1 MLALQ
6 SEKYVKSQLKDSL
19 VTRVDNMLND
29 AIELAEKTKNTHLPE
44 YEAAKNTLIEISSRK
59 VFVTLLESELE
70 SSHSIPE
77 LVKRAD
83 KIDKLVNRLTEYG
96 LAGESIVLEAKQRL
110 SRVRGL
116 LDARDKLRA
125 AVESCSLDD
134 MDYELEKQDELS
146 KIYGESLFFEEVEA
160 VESLKRLLYF
170 EKFMYEGYQEFD
182 SSLPR
187 LPNFI
192 RVQLDIIKSPVYNM
206 NDDTSDVETA
216 LDRFN
221 LIVPDEED
229 RKAYCRVFKWIV
241 SVALWK

>member
-1 MLALQ
+1 
-6 SEKYVKSQLKDSL
+6 
-19 VTRVDNMLND
+19 
-29 AIELAEKTKNTHLPE
+29 
-44 YEAAKNTLIEISSRK
+44 
-59 VFVTLLESELE
+59 
-70 SSHSIPE
+70 
-77 LVKRAD
+77 
-83 KIDKLVNRLTEYG
+83 LVNRLSEYA

-110 SRVRGL
+110 ARVRGL

-134 MDYELEKQDELS
+134 MDNELEKRDELS

-170 EKFMYEGYQEFD
+170 EKFMYQGYQEFD

-192 RVQLDIIKSPVYNM
+192 RVHLDIIKSPVNNM
-206 NDDTSDVETA
+206 NDDTADVDAA